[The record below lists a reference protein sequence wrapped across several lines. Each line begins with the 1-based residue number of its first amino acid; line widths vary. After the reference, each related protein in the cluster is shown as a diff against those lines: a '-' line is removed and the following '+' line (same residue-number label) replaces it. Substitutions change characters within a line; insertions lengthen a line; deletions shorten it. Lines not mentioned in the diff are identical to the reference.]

1 MRRLTAAGA
10 IIVAIPLLVGAAL
23 TSSSTAASAGVG
35 AGPRPGGAD
44 QHHRFV
50 DHHGLVLRSE
60 LVYLIYWGNAWT
72 QPGAIAP
79 TADQVTGAVR
89 TMLASSYLT
98 GLAQYRGI
106 AHAQV
111 RGSRVVASS
120 EPPAGFSD
128 GKVERFVRHQISA
141 GTIPAPDAEDQT
153 LYGVVMPPGVQAG
166 DDEDWSGEHNTHG
179 RHGHGVHY
187 AWFTNPGTID
197 GLTVIMSHEIV
208 EAATDPEGSGFLGVD
223 GTCSQ
228 DGWCEIAD
236 ICGNTGVVDG
246 VMVESYWSDAAGKC
260 VVPVRPTYRGS
271 ASQTVKPM
279 TRPAPG
285 RGPTPPD
292 ARLPVTD
299 ATRRSSG
306 PRVAS
311 PNRWRRRG

>member
-1 MRRLTAAGA
+1 MCRSIAARTIILA
-10 IIVAIPLLVGAAL
+10 ISLLVGAAS
-23 TSSSTAASAGVG
+23 TSSSSAANAGAGVG
-35 AGPRPGGAD
+35 PRSGVVD

-50 DHHGLVLRSE
+50 DHHGLVLRAAQ
-60 LVYLIYWGNAWT
+60 VYLIYWGNAWT
-72 QPGAIAP
+72 QPGAVAP

-98 GLAQYRGI
+98 DLAQYRGI
-106 AHAQV
+106 GPVQV

-128 GKVERFVRHQISA
+128 GKVDRFVRHQISA

-153 LYGVVMPPGVQAG
+153 LYGVVMPPGVKAG
-166 DDEDWSGEHNTHG
+166 DADWSGEHNTHG
-179 RHGHGVHY
+179 RHGHGIHY
-187 AWFTNPGTID
+187 AWFMNPGTIE
-197 GLTVIMSHEIV
+197 GITAIISHEIV

-236 ICGNTGVVDG
+236 ICGDTGVVDG

-260 VVPVRPTYRGS
+260 VVPVTPPNRGS
-271 ASQTVKPM
+271 ASSTLKPL

-285 RGPTPPD
+285 RRPAPPG
-292 ARLPVTD
+292 ARPPVTD
-299 ATRRSSG
+299 ATRRPSG

-311 PNRWRRRG
+311 PNHRRRRD